1 MQEAIAAE
9 SFYDLGPLCV
19 ENGDLE
25 KGFAESDH
33 LLEGEMKIGGQVNQ
47 DSVTGIE
54 VQLSMKATWFFSLR
68 CRRLKVK
75 WARELK
81 NSWHKGREPLS
92 QWKFSIPS

>member
-25 KGFAESDH
+25 RGFAESDH

-47 DSVTGIE
+47 DSITGIE

-68 CRRLKVK
+68 SRRLKVK
-75 WARELK
+75 WARELR
-81 NSWHKGREPLS
+81 NSWRKGREPLN